1 MDDGGGGLILIDS
14 DIVNT
19 GAKEW
24 YCTYLKSVSK
34 YSGKLNHI
42 NIEQPHILHQSLHSW
57 ETMHQLN
64 KEIKHIGPATFKYLS
79 AIF

>member
-1 MDDGGGGLILIDS
+1 MGYGGIILIYLA
-14 DIVNT
+14 IINT
-19 GAKEW
+19 AAKEQ
-24 YCTYLKSVSK
+24 YCTYLRSVSN
-34 YSGKLNHI
+34 YSGKLIYI
-42 NIEQPHILHQSLHSW
+42 NIEQPHTFHQSLHSW